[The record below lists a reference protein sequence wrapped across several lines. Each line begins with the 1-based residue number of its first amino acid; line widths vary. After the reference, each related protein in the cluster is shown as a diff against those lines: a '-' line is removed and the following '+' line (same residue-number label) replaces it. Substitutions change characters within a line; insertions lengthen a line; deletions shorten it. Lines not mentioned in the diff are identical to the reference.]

1 LLGVAGPVRLGDLL
15 QRGRLLLRRP
25 QGPLDGDP
33 PQGRPRAHRR
43 HHGDPGGRGGCDH
56 HPHRAAAHGP
66 QLRPAQRLLGRLRRR
81 GQEVEQGAGGGR
93 PGGTPRP
100 AAPGLQPQG
109 RRVRRAPRLAD
120 RRADRPGHLAV
131 ARRRVAAHRRG
142 PRPRRRADGAALR
155 AGRVRR
161 LDLPAAGRDQ
171 QPAGRVRLRPVLI
184 VSTIEAPPTSAPV
197 TGEPFNAAE
206 WLVTR
211 HARATPDKRA
221 ITALDLDGS
230 VRTLSY
236 AELDDAVHRFAAALV
251 GAGVRPEE
259 RLLLCMGDT
268 PELLTAFL
276 AGLRI
281 GAVPVP
287 VSTMLKPHDI
297 RTLATDSRARLLVLS
312 EEFLELA
319 P

>member
-1 LLGVAGPVRLGDLL
+1 MIIVEKREGNQPVST
-15 QRGRLLLRRP
+15 
-25 QGPLDGDP
+25 LD
-33 PQGRPRAHRR
+33 
-43 HHGDPGGRGGCDH
+43 
-56 HPHRAAAHGP
+56 
-66 QLRPAQRLLGRLRRR
+66 
-81 GQEVEQGAGGGR
+81 
-93 PGGTPRP
+93 
-100 AAPGLQPQG
+100 AAPP
-109 RRVRRAPRLAD
+109 VPAPA
-120 RRADRPGHLAV
+120 
-131 ARRRVAAHRRG
+131 
-142 PRPRRRADGAALR
+142 
-155 AGRVRR
+155 
-161 LDLPAAGRDQ
+161 PA
-171 QPAGRVRLRPVLI
+171 
-184 VSTIEAPPTSAPV
+184 

-236 AELDDAVHRFAAALV
+236 AQLDDAVQRFAAALLA
-251 GAGVRPEE
+251 AGVRPEE

-312 EEFLELA
+312 AEFADLA
-319 P
+319 PAVGGCRDLADVVVLPDAPPPDVPGPRVHSWADFVAAGAHLVGDVAEPYPTTA